1 MKHIIQCLIV
11 VGCGFVLSFP
21 VLAKDKID
29 FWLKTEFTQSTLSY
43 EDQYSEMEWF
53 AKKSEPYQGLTIR
66 VTSEI
71 INTHLYEANVLAKAF
86 HDITGIRV
94 IHEVSSEDDIVKKFS
109 YQLTSDDSIY
119 DAHIVDTD
127 LIGLLARSGKVI
139 PIKEIMSYDDGDLTL
154 PTLGI
159 DDFLGLQFATSD
171 GVLYQ
176 LPDQH
181 FVNLYWYRHDWF
193 TRPALK
199 SKFRQLYGYELGIP
213 VNWVA
218 YEDIAEFFTVHVKEI
233 DGRRIYGHMDYGRN
247 DPSLGWRFSD
257 AWFAMAGMGDV
268 GIPNGKPVDEWGIR
282 VKGCNPVGASVER
295 GGAINGPAAIYAL
308 TKFKQWL
315 FNFAPTG
322 APKLTFSQSGGVS
335 AEGSIAQQIFWYSA
349 FASTYAA
356 VNTPIVSLDGQL
368 RWRVAP
374 TPTGKYWRKG
384 MKVGYQ
390 DVGAWTFLRS
400 TPMHLRQAAWLYA
413 QFTVSKTVSLKKTM
427 VTNTPI
433 RRSDVFSELLDNS
446 LMDKSGILAFYQS
459 KNMAEWSPTGD
470 NVPDYPSL
478 SAGWYLE
485 LAGYLEGKL
494 TAQRALD
501 NLARFFDRH
510 LLKLQ
515 QEALANNV
523 TCAPILNPKQDKN
536 YWLKRSGSPKA
547 EITTEPKGKTV
558 PVDSQLW

>member
-1 MKHIIQCLIV
+1 MKRIIQCLIV
-11 VGCGFVLSFP
+11 IGCGLAFSPLAS
-21 VLAKDKID
+21 AKDKID
-29 FWLKTEFTQSTLSY
+29 YWLKTEFNQSTLSY
-43 EDQYSEMEWF
+43 DEQYNEMEWF
-53 AKKSEPYQGLTIR
+53 AETAEPYQGLTVR

-71 INTHLYEANVLAKAF
+71 INTHLYEANILAKAF

-109 YQLTSDDSIY
+109 YQLSSGDSIY

-139 PIKEIMSYDDGDLTL
+139 PIREMASGEGRDLTL
-154 PTLGI
+154 PTLDI

-181 FVNLYWYRHDWF
+181 FVNLYWYRYDWF
-193 TRPALK
+193 TMPALK
-199 SKFRQLYGYELGIP
+199 SKFKQLYGYELGIP

-233 DGRRIYGHMDYGRN
+233 NGQRIYGHMDYGRN

-282 VKGCNPVGASVER
+282 VKGCRPVGASVER
-295 GGAINGPAAIYAL
+295 GGAINGPAAVYAL

-322 APKLTFSQSGGVS
+322 APNLTFSQAGNVS

-349 FASTYAA
+349 FASTYAT
-356 VNTPIVSLDGQL
+356 VNTPIVSLDGKL

-390 DVGAWTFLRS
+390 DVGAWTFLYS
-400 TPMHLRQAAWLYA
+400 TPIHLRQAAWLYA
-413 QFTVSKTVSLKKTM
+413 QFIVSKTVSLKKTM

-433 RRSDVFSELLDNS
+433 RRSDVFSEFLENS
-446 LMDKSGILAFYQS
+446 LMAKSGILDYYRS
-459 KNMAEWSPTGD
+459 KSMAEWSPTGD
-470 NVPDYPSL
+470 NVPDYPAL

-485 LAGYLEGKL
+485 LAPYLEGKI

-501 NLARFFDRH
+501 NLASFFDRH
-510 LLKLQ
+510 LAKLQ
-515 QEALANNV
+515 QESRSNNV
-523 TCAPILNPKQDKN
+523 TCAPVLNPKQDRN
-536 YWLKRSGSPKA
+536 DWLKKDGSPKA